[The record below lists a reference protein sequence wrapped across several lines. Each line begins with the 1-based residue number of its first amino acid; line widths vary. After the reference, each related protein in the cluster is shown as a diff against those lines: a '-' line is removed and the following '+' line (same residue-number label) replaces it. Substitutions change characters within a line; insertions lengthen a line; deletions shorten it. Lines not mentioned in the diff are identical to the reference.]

1 MLSRNYRLTKQN
13 VGRVFKKGRGVSG
26 AFLRIKFMQNRTDH
40 PRFSITCSNKV
51 APKAVTRNR
60 LRRKTYTI
68 LAEIMPK
75 VNFDIAINYQKL
87 PNETHIKPALL
98 DIFKKSGII

>member
-1 MLSRNYRLTKQN
+1 MLPSSYRLTKQD
-13 VGRVFKKGRGVSG
+13 VQRVFKKGRGFSG
-26 AFLRIKFMQNRTDH
+26 AFLRIKFLTNRTDH

-60 LRRKTYTI
+60 LRRKTYTF
-68 LAEIMPK
+68 LAEILPK
-75 VNFDIAINYQKL
+75 NNMDIAINYQKL
-87 PNETHIKPALL
+87 PEETQIKLALL